1 MEDIFTGASIRM
13 GERLED
19 SETILFH
26 RTRLRTL
33 KDEFDKSCRTPEQ
46 LDPTSEGASAALRR
60 GP

>member
-1 MEDIFTGASIRM
+1 MV
-13 GERLED
+13 ERLED

-26 RTRLRTL
+26 RIRLRTL
-33 KDEFDKSCRTPEQ
+33 KDEFDKSCRTPEH